1 MLGHGAKT
9 GRTSTGVP
17 MDQQG
22 ELEADGEAND
32 NASTRLCD
40 AASRGDRDKLI
51 YLTNGLG
58 LDVDLGDD

>member
-1 MLGHGAKT
+1 
-9 GRTSTGVP
+9 